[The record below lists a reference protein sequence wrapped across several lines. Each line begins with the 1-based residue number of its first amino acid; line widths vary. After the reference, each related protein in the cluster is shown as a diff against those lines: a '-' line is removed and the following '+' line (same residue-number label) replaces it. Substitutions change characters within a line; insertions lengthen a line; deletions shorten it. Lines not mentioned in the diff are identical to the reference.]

1 MLKTDLK
8 AEATKTR
15 RLNLYPNTVCMYN
28 ELLSICK
35 VNITASG
42 AIKT

>member
-15 RLNLYPNTVCMYN
+15 RLNLYPNTVD
-28 ELLSICK
+28 EDEFI
-35 VNITASG
+35 G
-42 AIKT
+42 DD